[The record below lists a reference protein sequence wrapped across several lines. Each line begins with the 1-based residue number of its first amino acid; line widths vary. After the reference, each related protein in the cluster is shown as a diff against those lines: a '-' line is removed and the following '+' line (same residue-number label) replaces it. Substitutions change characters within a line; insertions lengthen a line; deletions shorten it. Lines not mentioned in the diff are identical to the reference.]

1 MNPANIIEKTTDF
14 GEKYYYTKHKSG
26 LDIYVIPKD
35 FKTSFAMF
43 STKYGAIDNCFKLA
57 GEENFHEVPDGIAH
71 YLEHKMFENEDGVD
85 TFSRFAKYGANAN
98 AFTSGTMTS
107 YLFSC
112 TEHLRENLEIL
123 LDYVS
128 KPYFTPENV
137 EKERGIIGQEI
148 RMYEDNP
155 GSAIYYNLLE
165 ALYEKHQTRINVA
178 GTVESIAKITP
189 ELLYDCY
196 YTFYNFSNMTLCV
209 SGRADMEMVLDVAD
223 RILPKR
229 EQKAIV
235 RHYYEEKPEVCR
247 KRIEAKFEVAKPMF
261 LIGVKDIDIAPDG
274 AERMRKKAVMGILID
289 MLFGSTSPFALD
301 VYESGLVNGFEAGY
315 DHGRSS
321 SMVYLEGET
330 DDPEAVYA
338 KFLSYLEENRKN
350 GLSREDFERIQ
361 RASYASY
368 LKNFDSTRLAQTF
381 TYMIHDDCDPF
392 DYGDTL
398 KSVTFEETSE
408 LFGKLFH
415 EEYYAMSVINPIGK

>member
-1 MNPANIIEKTTDF
+1 MNRPDIIEKTTDF
-14 GEKYYYTKHKSG
+14 GEKYYYARHKSG
-26 LDIYVIPKD
+26 LDVYVIPKD

-57 GEENFHEVPDGIAH
+57 GEEDFHEVPDGIAH

-247 KRIEAKFEVAKPMF
+247 KRIEAKFEVARPMF
-261 LIGVKDIDIAPDG
+261 LIGVKDIDISPDG
-274 AERMRKKAVMGILID
+274 DARMKKKAQMGILVD
-289 MLFGSTSPFALD
+289 MLFGSTSPFAID
-301 VYESGLVNGFEAGY
+301 VYESGLVNGFDAGF

-368 LKNFDSTRLAQTF
+368 LKMFDSTKLAQPF

-392 DYGDTL
+392 DYGNAIRA
-398 KSVTFEETSE
+398 VTFEEISA
-408 LFGKLFH
+408 LFDRLFH
-415 EEYYAMSVINPIGK
+415 ENYYAMSVVRPIEK

>member
-1 MNPANIIEKTTDF
+1 MKYADVMERTTDF
-14 GEKYYYTKHKSG
+14 GEKYFYTKHRSG

-57 GEENFHEVPDGIAH
+57 GEKEFHEVPDGIAH

-112 TEHLRENLEIL
+112 TDHLKENLEIL

-148 RMYEDNP
+148 RMYEDHP
-155 GSAIYYNLLE
+155 DSAIYYNLLE

-209 SGRADMEMVLDVAD
+209 SGRADMDMVLDVVD
-223 RILPKR
+223 RILPER
-229 EQKAIV
+229 EQKTIV
-235 RHYYEEKPEVCR
+235 RHYHSEKPEVYR
-247 KRIEAKFEVAKPMF
+247 RRAEAKFEVAKPMF
-261 LIGVKDIDIAPDG
+261 LIGVKDMDISSDSHV
-274 AERMRKKAVMGILID
+274 RMKKKAAMGMLTD
-289 MLFGSTSPFALD
+289 MLFGSTSPFAID
-301 VYESGLVNGFEAGY
+301 VYESGLVNGFDVGY
-315 DHGRSS
+315 DHGHDSS
-321 SMVYLEGET
+321 KILLEGET
-330 DDPEAVYA
+330 DDPEAVYG
-338 KFLSYLEENRKN
+338 KFLSYLEENRKS
-350 GLSREDFERIQ
+350 GLSREDFTRIQ

-368 LKNFDSTRLAQTF
+368 IRMFDSTKLAQSF

-392 DYGDTL
+392 DYGEAL
-398 KSVTFEETSE
+398 RAVTFEDVSD
-408 LFGKLFH
+408 LFGKLFR

>member
-1 MNPANIIEKTTDF
+1 MNRPDIIEKTTDF
-14 GEKYYYTKHKSG
+14 GEKYYYARHKSG
-26 LDIYVIPKD
+26 LDVYVIPKD

-57 GEENFHEVPDGIAH
+57 GEEDFHEVREGIAH
-71 YLEHKMFENEDGVD
+71 YLEDKMFENEDGVD

-178 GTVESIAKITP
+178 GTIESIAKITP

-247 KRIEAKFEVAKPMF
+247 KRIEAKFEVARPMF
-261 LIGVKDIDIAPDG
+261 LIGVKDIDISPDG
-274 AERMRKKAVMGILID
+274 DARMKKKAQMGILVD
-289 MLFGSTSPFALD
+289 MLFGSTSPFAID
-301 VYESGLVNGFEAGY
+301 VYESGLVNGFDAGF

-368 LKNFDSTRLAQTF
+368 LKMFDSTKLAQPF

-392 DYGDTL
+392 DYGNAIRA
-398 KSVTFEETSE
+398 VTFEEISA
-408 LFGKLFH
+408 LFDRLFH
-415 EEYYAMSVINPIGK
+415 ENYYAMSVVRPIEK

>member
-1 MNPANIIEKTTDF
+1 MKYADVTERKTDF
-14 GEKYYYTKHKSG
+14 GEKYFYTKHRSG

-57 GEENFHEVPDGIAH
+57 GEKEFHEVPDGIAH

-112 TEHLRENLEIL
+112 TDHLKENLEIL

-148 RMYEDNP
+148 RMYEDHP
-155 GSAIYYNLLE
+155 DSAIYYNLLE

-209 SGRADMEMVLDVAD
+209 SGRADMDMVLDVVD
-223 RILPKR
+223 RILPER
-229 EQKAIV
+229 EQKTIV
-235 RHYYEEKPEVCR
+235 RHYHSENPEVYR
-247 KRIEAKFEVAKPMF
+247 RRAEAKFEVAKPMF
-261 LIGVKDIDIAPDG
+261 LIGVKDMDISSDSHV
-274 AERMRKKAVMGILID
+274 RMKKKAAMGMLTD
-289 MLFGSTSPFALD
+289 MLFGSTSPFAID
-301 VYESGLVNGFEAGY
+301 VYESGLVNGFDAGY
-315 DHGRSS
+315 DHGHDSS
-321 SMVYLEGET
+321 KILLEGET
-330 DDPEAVYA
+330 DDPEAVYG
-338 KFLSYLEENRKN
+338 KFLSYLEENRKS
-350 GLSREDFERIQ
+350 GLSREDFTRIQ

-368 LKNFDSTRLAQTF
+368 IRMFDSTKLAQSF

-392 DYGDTL
+392 DYGEAL
-398 KSVTFEETSE
+398 RAVTFEDVSD
-408 LFGKLFH
+408 LFGKLFR

>member
-1 MNPANIIEKTTDF
+1 MNDRIMERTTDF

-26 LDIYVIPKD
+26 LEIYVIPKD
-35 FKTSFAMF
+35 FATSFAMF

-57 GEENFHEVPDGIAH
+57 GEAEFHEVPDGIAH

-112 TEHLRENLEIL
+112 TEHLKENLEIL

-165 ALYEKHQTRINVA
+165 AMYEKNQTRINVA
-178 GTVESIAKITP
+178 GTVESIAEITP

-209 SGRADMEMVLDVAD
+209 SGRADMEMVLDAVD
-223 RILPKR
+223 RILPER
-229 EQKAIV
+229 EQKTIV
-235 RHYYEEKPEVCR
+235 RNYYSEKPEVFK
-247 KRIEAKFEVAKPMF
+247 KRTSAEFEVAKPMF
-261 LIGVKDIDIAPDG
+261 LIGVKDIDISSDSRV
-274 AERMRKKAVMGILID
+274 RMKKKTEMGILTD
-289 MLFGSTSPFALD
+289 MLFGSTSPFAID
-301 VYESGLVNGFEAGY
+301 VYESGLVNGFDAGY
-315 DHGRSS
+315 DHGRDSS
-321 SMVYLEGET
+321 KILLEGET
-330 DDPEAVYA
+330 DDPEAVYG
-338 KFLSYLEENRKN
+338 KFVSYIEKNRKE
-350 GLSREDFERIQ
+350 GLSREDFERIK

-368 LKNFDSTRLAQTF
+368 IKMFDSTKLAQSF

-392 DYGDTL
+392 DYGEAL
-398 KSVTFEETSE
+398 KAVTFEEVE
-408 LFGKLFH
+408 ALFETLFH
-415 EEYYAMSVINPIGK
+415 EEYYAMSVVNPIQK

>member
-1 MNPANIIEKTTDF
+1 MNDKRITERTTDF

-26 LDIYVIPKD
+26 LEIYVIPKD
-35 FKTSFAMF
+35 FATSFAMF
-43 STKYGAIDNCFKLA
+43 STKYGAIDNCFKLESEA
-57 GEENFHEVPDGIAH
+57 EFHKVPDGIAH

-165 ALYEKHQTRINVA
+165 AMYEKNQTRINVA
-178 GTVESIAKITP
+178 GTVESIAEITP

-209 SGRADMEMVLDVAD
+209 SGRADMDMVLDAVD
-223 RILPKR
+223 RILPER
-229 EQKAIV
+229 EQKTIV
-235 RHYYEEKPEVCR
+235 RNYYSEKPEVFK
-247 KRIEAKFEVAKPMF
+247 KRTSAEFEVAKPMF
-261 LIGVKDIDIAPDG
+261 LIGVKDIDISSDSRV
-274 AERMRKKAVMGILID
+274 RMKKKTEMGILTD
-289 MLFGSTSPFALD
+289 MLFGSTSPFAID
-301 VYESGLVNGFEAGY
+301 VYESGLVNGFDAGY
-315 DHGRSS
+315 DHGRDSS
-321 SMVYLEGET
+321 KILLEGET
-330 DDPEAVYA
+330 DDPEAVYG
-338 KFLSYLEENRKN
+338 KFVSYIEKNRRE
-350 GLSREDFERIQ
+350 GLSREDFDRIK

-368 LKNFDSTRLAQTF
+368 IKMFDSTKLAQSF

-392 DYGDTL
+392 DYGEAL
-398 KSVTFEETSE
+398 KAVTFEEVE
-408 LFGKLFH
+408 ALFETLFH
-415 EEYYAMSVINPIGK
+415 EEYYAMSVVNPIQK

>member
-1 MNPANIIEKTTDF
+1 MNDKRITGRTTDF
-14 GEKYYYTKHKSG
+14 GEKYYYTKHKNG
-26 LDIYVIPKD
+26 LEIYVIPKD
-35 FKTSFAMF
+35 FATSFAMF
-43 STKYGAIDNCFKLA
+43 STKYGSIDNCFMLE
-57 GEENFHEVPDGIAH
+57 GEAEFHEVPDGIAH

-112 TEHLRENLEIL
+112 TEHLKENLEIL

-165 ALYEKHQTRINVA
+165 AMYEKNQTRINVA
-178 GTVESIAKITP
+178 GTVESIAEITP

-209 SGRADMEMVLDVAD
+209 SGRADMEMVLDAVD
-223 RILPKR
+223 RILPER
-229 EQKAIV
+229 EQKTIV
-235 RHYYEEKPEVCR
+235 RNYYSEKPEVFK
-247 KRIEAKFEVAKPMF
+247 KRTSAEFEVAKPMF
-261 LIGVKDIDIAPDG
+261 LIGVKDIDISSDSRV
-274 AERMRKKAVMGILID
+274 RMKKKTEMGILTD
-289 MLFGSTSPFALD
+289 MLFGPTSPFAID
-301 VYESGLVNGFEAGY
+301 VYESGLVNGFDAGY
-315 DHGRSS
+315 DHGRDSS
-321 SMVYLEGET
+321 KILLEGET
-330 DDPEAVYA
+330 DDPEAVYG
-338 KFLSYLEENRKN
+338 KFVSYVEKNRRE
-350 GLSREDFERIQ
+350 GLSREDFDRIK

-368 LKNFDSTRLAQTF
+368 IKMFDSTKLAQSF

-392 DYGDTL
+392 DYGEAL
-398 KSVTFEETSE
+398 KAVTFEEAEE
-408 LFGKLFH
+408 LFEKLFH
-415 EEYYAMSVINPIGK
+415 EDYYAMSVVNPVQK